1 MSHNNLSTTNI
12 NKLNQW
18 LGNSGLTWEKS
29 QLTDGFYHSMI
40 AIDDKITLSVEVA
53 GNPDNPPLV
62 LIMGLGSQMIFWTDD
77 FLYRL
82 LDAGFFVVRFD
93 NRDIGLS
100 SKITPKDNANLNQ
113 LKMMVRMQLGLSN
126 QAEPVAYTLVNM
138 AEDTIKL
145 IRKLKLTKVNLM
157 GASMG
162 GMIAQI
168 TASLYPEEIS
178 KLILLFTTTN
188 RPFLPPPKPKQLLAL
203 FKAPKSNSKEDS
215 IAHAQ
220 WFIETVGSQGF
231 INKQRVHDIAK
242 LRYERCFYPR
252 GTVQQ
257 LHAIL
262 ATGSLAKFSKNIKIP
277 TLIMHGASDG
287 LVPKSNGQDIKK
299 LIPHAKFHL
308 IEGMGHDIPNYYQP
322 YMVNLIK
329 EHCCQ

>member
-1 MSHNNLSTTNI
+1 MSHNKLSTTSI

-18 LGNSGLTWEKS
+18 LGNSGLAWEKS
-29 QLTDGFYHSMI
+29 QLTEGFYHSMI

-62 LIMGLGSQMIFWTDD
+62 LVMGLGSQMIFWTDD

-100 SKITPKDNANLNQ
+100 SKIFPDENNNINQ
-113 LKMMVRMQLGLSN
+113 LKMMIRMQLGLTN
-126 QAEPVAYTLVNM
+126 QAEPVAYTLVDM

-145 IRKLKLTKVNLM
+145 IRKLKLTKVNLL

-168 TASLYPEEIS
+168 IASQYPTEIA

-203 FKAPKSNSKEDS
+203 FKTPKSNSKEDN
-215 IAHAQ
+215 ITYAQ

-231 INKQRVHDIAK
+231 INTQKVHDIAK

-262 ATGSLAKFSKNIKIP
+262 ATGSLAKFSKNIKVP
-277 TLIMHGASDG
+277 TLIIHGEQDG
-287 LVPKSNGQDIKK
+287 LVPKSNGLDIKK
-299 LIPHAKFHL
+299 LIPHAKFYS
-308 IEGMGHDIPNYYQP
+308 IEGMGHDIPSYYQP

-329 EHCCQ
+329 EHCQ